1 MNVTIYPHP
10 LKGTLTTISSKSLS
24 HRYLIASSLANGR
37 SRVDNILDSDDLM
50 ATRSALSH
58 FGITFDRHFVHGGLK
73 TYDKKIIDCYE
84 SGSTLRFMIPLAML
98 FQEDIT
104 LTGRGRLPKRP
115 LGVYKDLF
123 LNKHVIFQQPKDH
136 ELPLTL
142 RGPLRGGRFILR
154 GDISSQFITGLL
166 FALPLLSDDSVIELS
181 TPLESK
187 SYVDLTLDVLR
198 WFGIRVLDVPPFYY
212 VPGNQDYQPREVTVE
227 GDYSQAA
234 FFLVAGLLSGP
245 ITLTNL
251 SVSSRQGDRFIIDIL
266 KNMGG
271 KIDVDGKNQQV
282 TAHLSTTHGIT
293 IDLSD
298 VPDLGPV
305 LMALAAVSKGTT
317 HFIHAKRLRI
327 KESDRIESME
337 KALQQLGVDIRTT
350 DDDVWING
358 RESLDGDV
366 VLDGCRDHRIVMALS
381 ILAMKAKAKI
391 TIIGAEAI
399 EKSYPNFFKDYRY
412 LGGVVDET

>member
-298 VPDLGPV
+298 VPDLGPI